1 MFVKCLSVSLYP
13 PWSSGFCH
21 GCLFVC
27 LFVCFVP
34 VLCFPK
40 TLVLLHIVGTDC
52 LLSGWIKK
60 QPLHHGVCRLPFI
73 EFCQISNADFSFLG
87 WCFQQQRSSSV
98 LMLNRRSVQL
108 REECKHTSCECAG
121 RQKLSF
127 SSSHLAWNSRN
138 GVRDTVALCPP
149 LLSLVCILL
158 LPQSSGPSTWT
169 LTNQHSSES
178 CVQGG
183 VQMCTLALVQAKEY
197 EEEVHLL
204 PLGRNIAE
212 NEVSWLK
219 PQKALV
225 SGKKKNQP

>member
-1 MFVKCLSVSLYP
+1 MFVKCLSLSLYP

-40 TLVLLHIVGTDC
+40 TLVLLRIVGTDC
-52 LLSGWIKK
+52 LLSEWIKK

-158 LPQSSGPSTWT
+158 LPQSSGPST
-169 LTNQHSSES
+169 
-178 CVQGG
+178 
-183 VQMCTLALVQAKEY
+183 
-197 EEEVHLL
+197 
-204 PLGRNIAE
+204 
-212 NEVSWLK
+212 
-219 PQKALV
+219 
-225 SGKKKNQP
+225 